1 MFQIQKNMSL
11 MLIDD
16 STDEVVACRVTNL
29 AEKSEKFLDEL
40 KNTKTEQIKIIID
53 LINHLKSLCDTLS
66 HYDVDNAVHFLALGV
81 HKDYR
86 RRGIGGKVMSA
97 AVEIVRQLGLGP
109 VVVTGEGT
117 SNYSKSIYEKLGFET
132 NAEVIYDEY
141 KVNGELVFKNMGDQ
155 KSIRLYG
162 KIVS

>member
-1 MFQIQKNMSL
+1 MSL
-11 MLIDD
+11 VLIADA
-16 STDEVVACRVTNL
+16 TDEVIACRVTNMT
-29 AEKSEKFLDEL
+29 EKSRKVLEKM
-40 KNTKTEQIKIIID
+40 KTMKTEQIKILID
-53 LINHLKSLCDTLS
+53 LINHLKSLCNTLS
-66 HYDVDNAVHFLALGV
+66 HYDVENAVHFFALGV

-97 AVEIVRQLGLGP
+97 AVELVKQLDLGP

-117 SNYSKSIYEKLGFET
+117 STYSQRIYEKLGFET

-155 KSIRLYG
+155 KSMRLYG
-162 KIVS
+162 KVV